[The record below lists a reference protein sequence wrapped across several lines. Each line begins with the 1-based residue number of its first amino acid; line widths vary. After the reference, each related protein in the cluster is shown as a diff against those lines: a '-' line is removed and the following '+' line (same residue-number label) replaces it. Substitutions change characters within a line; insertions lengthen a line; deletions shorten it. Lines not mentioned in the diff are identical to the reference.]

1 MDVDDMANTL
11 KHAI

>member
-1 MDVDDMANTL
+1 MDVDNMVNTL